1 MRDMDS
7 NKREKDVMFDEK
19 QRVVLL
25 KTTYRFVENN
35 VSFVGLCRNGRKCEG
50 R

>member
-1 MRDMDS
+1 MRDMGS

-25 KTTYRFVENN
+25 KTTCRLWGN
-35 VSFVGLCRNGRKCEG
+35 VGTEEMKGRKCEG